1 MHPQNPLMRKPARAS
16 TKHLDTMASVRSIL
30 KFDNVLN
37 VRDFGGLP
45 TLGGGRVKKGKLLRG
60 AQLSKMSEKDEA
72 QFAKYEIDLV
82 VDLRHAP
89 ERNRQTSAWTTQSS
103 PTTFVYDDAVS
114 PHTDNKLA
122 PHEIFIIREL
132 REPQEAYDYM
142 LGSYTKRPHDAGF
155 INVTSQSLK
164 HMAST
169 GSHIYAHCAAGKD
182 RTGTFAAILLLALG
196 VDLDDITSEYML
208 TREAVDISPI
218 LKMAAQRME
227 KQYGRPF
234 DPDALRPIFGVEPEF
249 LHASLSAMGPFDD
262 YLKDVLKITDRERD
276 HLKRNYTG

>member
-1 MHPQNPLMRKPARAS
+1 
-16 TKHLDTMASVRSIL
+16 MASIRSIL

-37 VRDFGGLP
+37 VRDFGGLSVS
-45 TLGGGRVKKGKLLRG
+45 GAGRVKKGKLLRG
-60 AQLSKMSEKDEA
+60 AQLSEMSEDDEA
-72 QFAKYEIDLV
+72 QFSKYKIDLV

-89 ERNRQTSAWTTQSS
+89 ERKRQASKWTSQSA
-103 PTTFVYDDAVS
+103 PTTFEYDDAVS

-132 REPQEAYDYM
+132 SEPHEAYDYM
-142 LGSYTKRPHDAGF
+142 MGSYTKRPHDAGF
-155 INVTSQSLK
+155 VNVTSQSLK
-164 HMAST
+164 HMAAT

-196 VDLDDITSEYML
+196 VSLEDVTAEYML

-218 LKMAAQRME
+218 LKMAALRME

-249 LHASLSAMGPFDD
+249 LQASLSAMGSFDD
-262 YLKDVLKITDRERD
+262 YLKNVLKVTDSERER
-276 HLKRNYTG
+276 LKHNYID

>member
-1 MHPQNPLMRKPARAS
+1 MVSA
-16 TKHLDTMASVRSIL
+16 RSIL

-37 VRDFGGLP
+37 VRDFGGLKVA
-45 TLGGGRVKKGKLLRG
+45 GGGRVKKGKLLRG
-60 AQLSKMSEKDEA
+60 AQLSKMSENDEA
-72 QFAKYEIDLV
+72 QFTKYKIDLV

-89 ERNRQTSAWTTQSS
+89 ERNRQTSSWISQQ

-114 PHTDNKLA
+114 PHTDNQLA

-132 REPQEAYDYM
+132 REPQEAYEYM
-142 LGSYTKRPHDAGF
+142 LGSYTKRPHDQGF

-164 HMAST
+164 HMATT
-169 GSHIYAHCAAGKD
+169 GEHIYAHCAAGKD

-196 VDLDDITSEYML
+196 ASLDDVTAEYML
-208 TREAVDISPI
+208 TRNAVDISPI
-218 LKMAAQRME
+218 LKMAALRME

-234 DPDALRPIFGVEPEF
+234 DADALRPIFGVEPEF

-262 YLKDVLKITDRERD
+262 YLKNILKVTKAERGR
-276 HLKRNYTG
+276 LKDLYSS